1 MKSRPLLES
10 FNYAIDGLIYVLRTQ
25 RNMRVHFIVAAT
37 VLGVS
42 LMIRISSTQFMLL
55 VMVIGMVLI
64 SELVNTAIES
74 AVDITTSAYDPL
86 AKVAKDVA
94 AAAVMVS
101 AFAAVVVGY
110 LIFYPRLDSLT
121 IKTLH
126 RIRQTPLT
134 VTAISL
140 LIVLIA
146 VFAAKAWTRS
156 GSWLRG
162 GWPSG
167 HSALAGALFTA
178 IALISQQALL
188 ATLAFIMALLV
199 FQSRKEARF
208 HSYLEILAGA
218 AIGIFITL
226 FIFQLFLW

>member
-1 MKSRPLLES
+1 
-10 FNYAIDGLIYVLRTQ
+10 YVLRTQ
-25 RNMRVHFIVAAT
+25 RNMKVHFIVAAA
-37 VLGVS
+37 VLGISLILNVS
-42 LMIRISSTQFMLL
+42 GTQFMLL
-55 VMVIGMVLI
+55 LIVIAMVLV
-64 SELVNTAIES
+64 SELINTAIES

-94 AAAVMVS
+94 AASVMVS
-101 AFAAVVVGY
+101 VFAAVVVGY
-110 LIFYPRLDSLT
+110 LIFYPRLNSLT
-121 IKTLH
+121 FRTLH
-126 RIRQTPLT
+126 RVRQSPLN

-140 LIVLIA
+140 FIVLIA

-156 GSWLRG
+156 GTWLRG

-178 IALISQQALL
+178 IALISRQALL

-208 HSYLEILAGA
+208 HSYLEILSGA
-218 AIGIFITL
+218 AIGILITL
-226 FIFQLFLW
+226 LIFQLFLW